1 MLPID
6 RRNYIKNI
14 LAEKKSVTV
23 SELSKEFNV
32 TEETIRRD
40 LNLLEKEGVLIR
52 TYGGAFIQEGTLNV
66 IDYSLREANH
76 VESKKIAENVSNLY
90 NGDSVFRFLIHCS
103 IHCKSLVQMR

>member
-40 LNLLEKEGVLIR
+40 LNLLEKKVYLYAHMGELL
-52 TYGGAFIQEGTLNV
+52 F
-66 IDYSLREANH
+66 
-76 VESKKIAENVSNLY
+76 KKEL
-90 NGDSVFRFLIHCS
+90 
-103 IHCKSLVQMR
+103 